1 MTESSR
7 LETLRRRVDSDPAS
21 SAFAALAEEY
31 RRARRLDDAID
42 TARKGLARHPTYVS
56 ARVTLGRALLEARRY
71 DAAADELEAALQ
83 AAPENL
89 VAMRALAEAHRARG
103 AHARALDVLR
113 RAVASFPQDRELALM
128 LGGVEAT
135 VARQAPVVAATP
147 TPAAAPD
154 RPSGVARAPAGNL
167 SEAETAKQ
175 RVVESLE
182 RLLFAIVRERSR
194 RAHAAPGSLTC

>member
-21 SAFAALAEEY
+21 LAFAALAEEY

-71 DAAADELEAALQ
+71 DAACDELESAFQ

-103 AHARALDVLR
+103 THQRALEVLQ
-113 RAVASFPQDRELALM
+113 RAVATFPQDRELALM

-135 VARQAPVVAATP
+135 IARQAPVA
-147 TPAAAPD
+147 AAAPSPAPE
-154 RPSGVARAPAGNL
+154 RPSRAGRSPHDTI
-167 SEAETAKQ
+167 SEADTRRQ
-175 RVVESLE
+175 RTVESLE

-194 RAHAAPGSLTC
+194 RAHTASGA

>member
-7 LETLRRRVDSDPAS
+7 LETLRRRVESDPAS
-21 SAFAALAEEY
+21 LAFAALAEEY

-71 DAAADELEAALQ
+71 DAACDELESALQ

-103 AHARALDVLR
+103 SHARAREVLR
-113 RAVASFPQDRELALM
+113 RAVATFPQDRALALM

-135 VARQAPVVAATP
+135 IARESPAATSASPVVRQREALAP
-147 TPAAAPD
+147 PPAHD
-154 RPSGVARAPAGNL
+154 RLSDADAR
-167 SEAETAKQ
+167 KQ
-175 RVVESLE
+175 HTVESLE
-182 RLLFAIVRERSR
+182 RFLFAIVRERHR
-194 RAHAAPGSLTC
+194 RAHAAPGA